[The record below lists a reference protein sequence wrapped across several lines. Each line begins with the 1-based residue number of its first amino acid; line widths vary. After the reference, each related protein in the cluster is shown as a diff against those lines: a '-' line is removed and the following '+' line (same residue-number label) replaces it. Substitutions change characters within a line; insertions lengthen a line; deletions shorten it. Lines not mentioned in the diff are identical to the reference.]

1 MTLDEWEALK
11 ATSSSPAAAILSD
24 QELAWRLQQ
33 QFNLE
38 DSQVKL

>member
-11 ATSSSPAAAILSD
+11 ATSSSPATAILSD